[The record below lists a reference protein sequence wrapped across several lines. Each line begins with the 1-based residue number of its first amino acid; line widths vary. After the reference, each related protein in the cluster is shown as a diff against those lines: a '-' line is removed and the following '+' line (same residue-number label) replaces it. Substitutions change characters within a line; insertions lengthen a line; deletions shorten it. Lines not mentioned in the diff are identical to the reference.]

1 MNWLR
6 LLRSTER
13 EKVGA
18 SVESFNN
25 FLTEILSILYLALQL
40 AQSRNLDK
48 LGKLNPVEL
57 KIVTIVGCDSKY
69 NILKVVK
76 GGGDFEEGEVSE
88 RGCIWGFTD
97 ISKCMNRIENNVK
110 T

>member
-1 MNWLR
+1 MR
-6 LLRSTER
+6 RTER

-18 SVESFNN
+18 LVESFNN
-25 FLTEILSILYLALQL
+25 FLTEILSLLYLTLQL

-48 LGKLNPVEL
+48 LGELNPVEL
-57 KIVTIVGCDSKY
+57 KIVTLVGCDSKY

-76 GGGDFEEGEVSE
+76 GRGDFEEGEVSE
-88 RGCIWGFTD
+88 RGCIWGFAK
-97 ISKCMNRIENNVK
+97 ISKCMNCIENNIE